1 MNTQSES
8 VVNASADKS
17 VEVSTTTDTTS
28 LNSSVTETLS
38 ELLATVDQQ
47 QRAFRD
53 LHRQLKKLE
62 KEVIKEH
69 KRLSKVQKPKRKVVQ
84 KPVKVLK
91 SMQRFLK
98 KMGEPEHE
106 QGGWTRQVMMRAV
119 AAYVK
124 QQDLQ
129 IADNR
134 KNWKGD
140 ATLSKLF
147 SLEKGKLYSFM
158 NINGLI
164 SRVVVKPPVSA

>member
-1 MNTQSES
+1 MSTQSES
-8 VVNASADKS
+8 VVNTSTDKS
-17 VEVSTTTDTTS
+17 VEVSAETTALT
-28 LNSSVTETLS
+28 SSVTEMLS

-47 QRAFRD
+47 QRSTRD

-84 KPVKVLK
+84 KPVKVMK

-98 KMGEPEHE
+98 KMGETEHAD
-106 QGGWTRQVMMRAV
+106 GGWTRQVMMRAV

-124 QQDLQ
+124 QKDLQ

-134 KNWKGD
+134 KNWKPD
-140 ATLSKLF
+140 STLEKLF
-147 SLEKGKLYSFM
+147 TLEKGKLYSFM

-164 SRVVVKPPVSA
+164 SRVVIKKPVSA

>member
-1 MNTQSES
+1 MSTQSES
-8 VVNASADKS
+8 VVNTSATS
-17 VEVSTTTDTTS
+17 VEVTTS
-28 LNSSVTETLS
+28 AEPSLTSTVTETLS

-62 KEVIKEH
+62 KEVIREH

-84 KPVKVLK
+84 KPVKVMK

-98 KMGEPEHE
+98 KMGEAEHAD
-106 QGGWTRQVMMRAV
+106 GGWTRQVMMRAV

-124 QQDLQ
+124 QKDLQ

-134 KNWKGD
+134 KNWKPD
-140 ATLSKLF
+140 STLEKLF
-147 SLEKGKLYSFM
+147 TLEKGKLYSFM

-164 SRVVVKPPVSA
+164 SRVVIKKSVSA

>member
-1 MNTQSES
+1 MSTQSES
-8 VVNASADKS
+8 VVNTTATPS
-17 VEVSTTTDTTS
+17 VEVSTTTDTTG
-28 LNSSVTETLS
+28 LTSSVTETLS

-84 KPVKVLK
+84 KPVTVLK
-91 SMQRFLK
+91 SMRRFLK
-98 KMGEPEHE
+98 KMNEPEHA

-124 QQDLQ
+124 QKDLQ

-140 ATLSKLF
+140 STLEKLF

-164 SRVVVKPPVSA
+164 SRVVVKKST

>member
-1 MNTQSES
+1 MSTQSES
-8 VVNASADKS
+8 VVNTSS
-17 VEVSTTTDTTS
+17 TQNGVVSETS
-28 LNSSVTETLS
+28 EPTVLTSSVTETLS
-38 ELLATVDQQ
+38 ELLATVNQQ

-69 KRLSKVQKPKRKVVQ
+69 KILSKVQKPKRKVVQ
-84 KPVKVLK
+84 KPVAVSK

-98 KMGEPEHE
+98 KMGEAEHE

-124 QQDLQ
+124 QNDLQ

-134 KNWKGD
+134 KNWKPD
-140 ATLSKLF
+140 STLTKLF
-147 SLEKGKLYSFM
+147 SLESGKLYSFM

-164 SRVVVKPPVSA
+164 SRIVKK